1 MLDLAYC
8 ISNLPGSQEPEGTPG
23 DLGDIREL
31 IREVAP
37 TLAVL
42 RPPEPHSLPCGS
54 GLPGNPSNLPTNQY
68 TLMLRPGIGHIET
81 DREPRARRNAR
92 RTRER

>member
-8 ISNLPGSQEPEGTPG
+8 ISNLPESQEPEGTPG
-23 DLGDIREL
+23 DLGDVREL
-31 IREVAP
+31 IREVTP

-42 RPPEPHSLPCGS
+42 RPPGPHSLSCGS
-54 GLPGNPSNLPTNQY
+54 GLPGNPSSLPTNQD
-68 TLMLRPGIGHIET
+68 TRMLRPGIGHIET
-81 DREPRARRNAR
+81 DREHRARRNAR